1 MSSHEEL
8 TGEVTI
14 LGAGIVGV
22 CCALSLQEKGY
33 AVTLV
38 DRQPPGEATSYGN
51 AGVISPWS
59 CIPQCMPGTLQQIP
73 GWLLASDG
81 PVSIRWRDL
90 PTTLPWALKFLAN
103 TRLAKVEKISEAMSR
118 LVHENVEVYRRFL
131 NGTGHENLLRDSWY
145 VNVFRGTA
153 SPALSDLAW
162 RLRIDKGAP
171 VEIVEGGEVRDI
183 EPAISEDYHTAVII
197 KDQARAMAPGRL
209 CKVLADKAKAQGAR
223 FVRAEV
229 RGIERAPTAGYVLVT
244 SEANIP
250 VKRLVLAAGVW
261 SADLLKP
268 FGIKLPLISERGYH
282 LEFSDPGVS
291 LNHSVADVQGKF
303 VVSSMDGGLRSA
315 GTAEFAHHS
324 APPRY
329 SRADMLGPQ
338 TKKLL
343 PALNIEPNERWM
355 GVRPSFPD
363 NLPAIGELPGHAG
376 LFAAFGHSHY
386 GLGMAPATGRLIAGM
401 VDGSLSNA
409 ETSDCA
415 PGRFD

>member
-415 PGRFD
+415 PDRFD

>member
-1 MSSHEEL
+1 MGSRDAV

-33 AVTLV
+33 AVTLI
-38 DRQPPGEATSYGN
+38 DRQPPGEAASYGN

-59 CIPQCMPGTLQQIP
+59 CVPQCMPGTLRQIP
-73 GWLLASDG
+73 GWLLSSGG

-90 PTTLPWALKFLAN
+90 PTTIPWALRFLAN
-103 TRLAKVEKISEAMSR
+103 TRLAKVEEISRSMAGLMDA
-118 LVHENVEVYRRFL
+118 NVEIYRRFL
-131 NGTGHENLLRDSWY
+131 KGTGHENLLRESWY
-145 VNVFRGTA
+145 VNVLRGKA
-153 SPALSDLAW
+153 NPALSDLAW
-162 RLRIDKGAP
+162 KLRIDQGAP
-171 VEIVEGGEVRDI
+171 VEIVKSGEIRDI

-197 KDQARAMAPGRL
+197 KDQARAVAPGRL
-209 CKVLADKAKAQGAR
+209 CKVLADKARAHGAK
-223 FVRAEV
+223 FINAEV
-229 RGIERAPTAGYVLVT
+229 RGLEKVPGGGFLLVT
-244 SEANIP
+244 PEGKIP
-250 VKRLVLAAGVW
+250 AQQLVLAAGIW

-268 FGIKLPLISERGYH
+268 LGVKLPLISERGYH
-282 LEFSDPGVS
+282 LEFSEPGVS

-303 VVSSMDGGLRSA
+303 VVSSMEGGLRSA

-329 SRADMLGPQ
+329 QRARMLGPQ

-343 PALNIEPNERWM
+343 PELNTEPNKQWM

-363 NLPAIGELPGHAG
+363 NLPAVGELPGHAG

-386 GLGMAPATGRLIAGM
+386 GLGMAPATGRLVAGM
-401 VDGSLSNA
+401 VDGSSSNT
-409 ETSDCA
+409 ETSAYA
-415 PGRFD
+415 PGRFN

>member
-1 MSSHEEL
+1 MGSRDAASA
-8 TGEVTI
+8 EVVI

-33 AVTLV
+33 RITLV

-73 GWLLASDG
+73 GWLLSADG

-90 PTTLPWALKFLAN
+90 PTTIPWAMRFLAN
-103 TRLAKVEKISEAMSR
+103 TRLEKVEKISEAMSG
-118 LVHENVEVYRRFL
+118 LVHENVDVYRRFL

-145 VNVFRGTA
+145 VNVFRGKA
-153 SPALSDLAW
+153 NPALSDLAW
-162 RLRIDKGAP
+162 KLRTEKGAP
-171 VEIVEGGEVRDI
+171 VEIVKGGQIRDI

-223 FVRAEV
+223 FVQAEV
-229 RGIERAPTAGYVLVT
+229 RGIEKVPEGGFVLVT
-244 SEANIP
+244 TEDRLVVP
-250 VKRLVLAAGVW
+250 RLVLSAGIW

-268 FGIKLPLISERGYH
+268 LGMKLPLISERGYH
-282 LEFSDPGVS
+282 LEFSKPGVS
-291 LNHSVADVQGKF
+291 LHHSVADVQGKF
-303 VVSSMDGGLRSA
+303 VVSSMEGGLRSA

-329 SRADMLGPQ
+329 ERADMLGPQ

-343 PALNIEPNERWM
+343 PALNVEPNERWM

-386 GLGMAPATGRLIAGM
+386 GLGMAPATGRLVAGMIAGD
-401 VDGSLSNA
+401 VSNA
-409 ETSDCA
+409 ETSAYA
-415 PGRFD
+415 PGRFG